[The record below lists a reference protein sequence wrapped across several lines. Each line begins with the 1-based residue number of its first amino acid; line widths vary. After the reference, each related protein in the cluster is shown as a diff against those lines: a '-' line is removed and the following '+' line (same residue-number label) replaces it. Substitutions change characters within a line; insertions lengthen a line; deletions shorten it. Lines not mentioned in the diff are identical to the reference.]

1 MPKIFC
7 NLGDIQ
13 LIKIVP
19 MAVNHNK
26 AQQKISEL
34 SKDKPFE
41 SVLKQVSPLD
51 KKEVKQLDFSRLNP
65 TPSEEGLKARLNL
78 LHSKGKVTSTI
89 ENSSIKSPDFFQG
102 NIENFIGMAQI
113 PIGLA
118 GPILINGT
126 TAKGDYFV
134 PLATTEGA
142 LVASYHRGM
151 KACRLSGGVTSVCL
165 SEGVQ
170 RCPLFKFDNIR
181 ESGQFLVWV
190 HEQIDTFRSIVKENS
205 NYAQLIEIRTT
216 VEGNTVILTFEYT
229 TGDAAGQNMITIC
242 TDKIC
247 QYILSNFEI
256 QPKTWYVES
265 NYSGDKKATAV
276 SFSNVRGKKVTA
288 EIVISKDICE
298 SVLKSSPRQIVD
310 YWQSSTLAAI
320 QSASIGAQGHVA
332 NGLTALFVAC
342 GQDIA
347 CISESSIGLTRM
359 ELNANRDLYVALT
372 LPSLIV
378 GTVGGG
384 TGLPT
389 QKECLELLECT
400 GEGSAVKFA
409 EICCAVALA
418 GELSIASAL
427 SAHHFTRAHEKLGR
441 KK

>member
-1 MPKIFC
+1 
-7 NLGDIQ
+7 
-13 LIKIVP
+13 
-19 MAVNHNK
+19 MAVNYNK
-26 AQQKISEL
+26 AQQKISDL
-34 SKDKPFE
+34 SKDKTFE
-41 SVLKQVSPLD
+41 SILKQVSPLNNN
-51 KKEVKQLDFSRLNP
+51 EINQLDFSRLNP
-65 TPSEEGLKARLNL
+65 LPTEEGHQERLAL
-78 LHSKGKVTSTI
+78 LHQHGKDTTLI
-89 ENSSIKSPDFFQG
+89 ENSNIKELDFFQG
-102 NIENFIGMAQI
+102 NIENYIGMAQI

-118 GPILINGT
+118 GPMLINGT
-126 TAKGDYFV
+126 AAKGDYFI

-170 RCPLFKFDNIR
+170 RCPLFKFNNIR

-190 HEQIDTFRSIVKENS
+190 HENIEAFKSIVKQSS
-205 NYAQLIEIRTT
+205 NYAQLIEVRTT

-247 QYILSNFEI
+247 QYILANFDI

-288 EIVISKDICE
+288 EIVIPKEICE
-298 SVLKSSPRQIVD
+298 SVLKSNPENIVN

-332 NGLTALFVAC
+332 NGLAALFVAC

-359 ELNANRDLYVALT
+359 ELVENNDLYVALT

-389 QKECLELLECT
+389 QKECLEILECT
-400 GEGSAVKFA
+400 GKGSAVKFA

-427 SAHHFTRAHEKLGR
+427 SANHFTQAHKKLGR